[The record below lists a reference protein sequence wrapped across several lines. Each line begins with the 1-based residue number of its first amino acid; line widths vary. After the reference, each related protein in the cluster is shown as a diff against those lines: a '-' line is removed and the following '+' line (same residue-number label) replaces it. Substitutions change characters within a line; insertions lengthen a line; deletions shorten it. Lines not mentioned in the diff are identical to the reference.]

1 MSLRSLVMRSELFT
15 LSGISRLTEHDRYLV
30 QSTPTE
36 PDFWMGNQLIMSDV
50 ILSAPETFAIIEK
63 AFSRRVP
70 SVSGLGHPK
79 S

>member
-1 MSLRSLVMRSELFT
+1 
-15 LSGISRLTEHDRYLV
+15 
-30 QSTPTE
+30 
-36 PDFWMGNQLIMSDV
+36 MGNQLNMSDV